1 MNRSGGHGGPPHQ
14 KSQPVGRPSLAAR
27 QRNYYEG
34 NFMNTIVPYSHV
46 LVLAGALFFL
56 GAAAAVARRNLVM
69 ILIGVEVMLNA
80 AGLALVAGSLRW
92 QQLDGQALVLFIM
105 CVAAAEVA
113 VGLALIVYSQRRTGS
128 LDADRYN
135 LMKG

>member
-1 MNRSGGHGGPPHQ
+1 MD
-14 KSQPVGRPSLAAR
+14 
-27 QRNYYEG
+27 
-34 NFMNTIVPYSHV
+34 TIVPYSQV

-56 GAAAAVARRNLVM
+56 GAAAAVARRNLIM

-80 AGLALVAGSLRW
+80 AGLALVAASLHW

-113 VGLALIVYSQRRTGS
+113 VGLALIVYAQRRTGA
-128 LDADRYN
+128 LNADRYN